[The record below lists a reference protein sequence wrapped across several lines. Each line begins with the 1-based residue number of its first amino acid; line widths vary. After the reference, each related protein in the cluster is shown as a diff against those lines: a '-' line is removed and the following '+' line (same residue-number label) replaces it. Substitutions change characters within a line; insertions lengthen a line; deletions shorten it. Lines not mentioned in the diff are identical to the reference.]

1 MCKKPIIGL
10 SATRMRLEGSY
21 LTGMQKSL
29 VNSEYINAITRVGC
43 IKLLLQYVY

>member
-29 VNSEYINAITRVGC
+29 VNSEYIDAITRVCC
-43 IKLLLQYVY
+43 I